1 MSILTKLFGRKQDDR
16 AVARP
21 LWHRTVEIAR
31 EKEWYRDCGVAY
43 TVAGNAVENAL
54 GGKADD
60 WLSTMLFVRYAF

>member
-31 EKEWYRDCGVAY
+31 EKE
-43 TVAGNAVENAL
+43 
-54 GGKADD
+54 
-60 WLSTMLFVRYAF
+60 